1 MLVSGPDRYVRTN
14 GQNPIFTYST
24 ATPSLLASAFM
35 PCLSSSPRLPY
46 TTFSPPFPQLMFLP
60 SALLTMGRHWTWFD
74 LSSAG
79 GMLGYFPLLENIYRA
94 PSTGRARFFCFS
106 RLIRVALSRVVL
118 RLTTNEKPIQPC
130 LRKEGLFS
138 GDRENSENLLS

>member
-1 MLVSGPDRYVRTN
+1 MLVSGPDRYMRTN

-24 ATPSLLASAFM
+24 ATPSLLASALM

-79 GMLGYFPLLENIYRA
+79 GMLGYFPSLENIYRA
-94 PSTGRARFFCFS
+94 SIMGRAHFFCFS
-106 RLIRVALSRVVL
+106 RLIRVALTKVL
-118 RLTTNEKPIQPC
+118 RHTTNGKPIQPC

-138 GDRENSENLLS
+138 GDRRNSENSLS